1 MTELYWE
8 HVEGEQDH
16 PNVAYVVTQRAQVAG
31 GYLYR
36 VLHYAYDRRI
46 HSVGGLAFVP
56 DLAPVALTAED
67 AMREREAVVAWLRDN
82 ADAGHM
88 PTWQLADCIERGEHR
103 REGGK

>member
-56 DLAPVALTAED
+56 DLAPVALTPVRWTPCEAPRPDVECWHTG
-67 AMREREAVVAWLRDN
+67 AGQAVVCLPLSRN
-82 ADAGHM
+82 
-88 PTWQLADCIERGEHR
+88 EEN
-103 REGGK
+103 E

>member
-67 AMREREAVVAWLRDN
+67 AKKEHAAVVAWLRDN
-82 ADAGHM
+82 EDAEYM
-88 PTWQLADCIERGEHR
+88 PTWQLADDIERGEHR
-103 REGGK
+103 REEAT

>member
-67 AMREREAVVAWLRDN
+67 AKRERAAVVAWLRDN
-82 ADAGHM
+82 ADAWHM
-88 PTWQLADCIERGEHR
+88 PTWQLADAIESGEHR
-103 REGGK
+103 REENG

>member
-16 PNVAYVVTQRAQVAG
+16 PNVAYVFTQRAQVAG

-56 DLAPVALTAED
+56 DLAPVALTAE
-67 AMREREAVVAWLRDN
+67 AWTPCEAPRPDVACWRS
-82 ADAGHM
+82 GHTIVCL
-88 PTWQLADCIERGEHR
+88 PLTPEHP
-103 REGGK
+103 GNNQ